1 MVPTRA
7 EVFGF
12 AATLYPIV
20 PLPLPVV
27 AEVIVSHDAPL
38 VALQLQPEVAAIEKV
53 PVAAS
58 DPTEIVDGDTA

>member
-12 AATLYPIV
+12 AATVYPMV

-27 AEVIVSHDAPL
+27 AVVIVSHDAPL

-58 DPTEIVDGDTA
+58 APTDTLNGDTA